1 MMIRAL
7 FALALAPAAALP
19 AQDPVADTQ
28 LPEQLRTAERALQS
42 VTVDLE
48 RLVDMRLRHDLGLL
62 AELDEDVVR
71 VAGGASSREM
81 DRMRGVLAD
90 LQARN
95 TVLAG
100 EYDAATRRQAEL
112 GTVADGVGRVGP
124 APTGAGEFVAVPT
137 VGDRVFGGAE
147 DAAAYADTAQA
158 PAAPAGEVRA
168 APLGDQELGA
178 LALDPIRVQIDGS
191 DDDLCVARALFRAG
205 QALMERGATLRRHG
219 RADAARQLDERGY
232 ERLERALQHLKP
244 VCEGAD
250 APFVAL
256 FYESR
261 CLELLFRFD
270 ERYPGAD
277 GERLSLTTDA
287 RRFNAR
293 AQEVRDPLLRITGP
307 EEAGRASSKSEK
319 AWREAA
325 KTALEN
331 FRWVNIHAGYD
342 ARARIEAVTWPG
354 ERRQ

>member
-1 MMIRAL
+1 MMIRDL
-7 FALALAPAAALP
+7 FALALAAALP

-28 LPEQLRTAERALQS
+28 LPAQLRTAERALQR

-71 VAGGASSREM
+71 VAGGASAREM
-81 DRMRGVLAD
+81 DRMRGVLAE

-100 EYDAATRRQAEL
+100 EYDAATRRHAEL
-112 GTVADGVGRVGP
+112 KTLAAGGGG
-124 APTGAGEFVAVPT
+124 APTEADDFLPVPT
-137 VGDRVFGGAE
+137 VGDRVFGGVE
-147 DAAAYADTAQA
+147 DAAAYADAAQA
-158 PAAPAGEVRA
+158 PAAPAGEVRP

-178 LALDPIRVQIDGS
+178 LALDPIRVHIDGS

-270 ERYPGAD
+270 ERYPGDD
-277 GERLSLTTDA
+277 GERLSLATDA

-307 EEAGRASSKSEK
+307 EEAGRASNKSDQ

-331 FRWVNIHAGYD
+331 FRWMNIHAGYD